1 MQPLQ
6 PSAKAASPKLESNS
20 NSNSNSKRNGISLQ
34 TKETLAGFLF
44 VGPMMIGVTVLTLIP
59 ILATFMLSL
68 ADWNFI
74 AGFQQMKW
82 VGLDN
87 FERLFQDAA
96 FLKSLKNNA
105 FFLLT
110 VPVYLAVSMLLAVII
125 DKHVY
130 MKGYFKVAYFMPYIS
145 SVVAVAIVWQ
155 VLFHPSNGPVNQLL
169 MSLGIDNPPKWIADP
184 KFALPSL
191 MMISVWTSIGFNMI
205 VYIAGLQ
212 SIPRDLYEAADIDG
226 AGTWV
231 KFKSITFPQLSS
243 TSFFLLVTGIIS
255 TFKVFDLIAI
265 LTKGGPISS
274 TSMIVWYLYDTAFVN
289 LKIGYASSMA
299 VVLFACVMLIT
310 VLQWIGQ
317 KKWVNY

>member
-1 MQPLQ
+1 MTINEVKNMQDLQ
-6 PSAKAASPKLESNS
+6 TAPEIAKTKL
-20 NSNSNSKRNGISLQ
+20 KRKTGSLQ
-34 TKETLAGFLF
+34 KKETIAGLLF
-44 VGPMMIGVTVLTLIP
+44 VGPMLIGVTVLTLIP

-74 AGFQQMKW
+74 AGFKDMKW
-82 VGLDN
+82 VGFDN
-87 FERLFQDAA
+87 FERLFQDEA

-105 FFLLT
+105 YFLLT
-110 VPVYLAVSMLLAVII
+110 VPIYLAVSMFLAIII

-130 MKGYFKVAYFMPYIS
+130 MKSYFKVAYFMPYIS
-145 SVVAVAIVWQ
+145 SIVAVAIVWQ
-155 VLFHPSNGPVNQLL
+155 VLFHPSAGPVNQLL
-169 MSLGIDNPPKWIADP
+169 LSLGIDNPPKWIADP
-184 KFALPSL
+184 KYALPSL
-191 MMISVWTSIGFNMI
+191 MMISVWISIGFNMI

-226 AGTWV
+226 ANTWN
-231 KFKSITFPQLSS
+231 KFRSITFPQLSS

-310 VLQWIGQ
+310 LLQWVGQ

>member
-6 PSAKAASPKLESNS
+6 PSAKAASPKLESK
-20 NSNSNSKRNGISLQ
+20 SNSKRNSISLQ

-44 VGPMMIGVTVLTLIP
+44 VGPMLIGVTVLTLIP
-59 ILATFMLSL
+59 IIATFMLSL

-87 FERLFQDAA
+87 FERLFKDAA

-169 MSLGIDNPPKWIADP
+169 MSMGIDNPPKWIADP

-226 AGTWV
+226 AGNWV

>member
-1 MQPLQ
+1 MQDIQ
-6 PSAKAASPKLESNS
+6 TAPKT
-20 NSNSNSKRNGISLQ
+20 SKTGLKQKNGSLQ
-34 TKETLAGFLF
+34 MKETIAGILF
-44 VGPMMIGVTVLTLIP
+44 VGPMLIGVTVLTIIP

-74 AGFQQMKW
+74 AGFKDIRW
-82 VGLDN
+82 VGFDN
-87 FERLFQDAA
+87 FERLFQDDA

-105 FFLLT
+105 YFLLT
-110 VPVYLAVSMLLAVII
+110 VPIYLAVSMFLAIII
-125 DKHVY
+125 DKQVY
-130 MKGYFKVAYFMPYIS
+130 MKSYFKVAYFMPYIS
-145 SVVAVAIVWQ
+145 SIVAVAIVWQ
-155 VLFHPSNGPVNQLL
+155 VLFHPSAGPVNQLL
-169 MSLGIDNPPKWIADP
+169 LSLGIDNPPKWIADP
-184 KFALPSL
+184 KYALPSL
-191 MMISVWTSIGFNMI
+191 MMISVWVSIGFNMI

-226 AGTWV
+226 ANAWN

-310 VLQWIGQ
+310 LLQWIGQ

>member
-1 MQPLQ
+1 MQDIQ
-6 PSAKAASPKLESNS
+6 TAPKT
-20 NSNSNSKRNGISLQ
+20 SKTELKQKNGSLQ
-34 TKETLAGFLF
+34 KKETIAGILF
-44 VGPMMIGVTVLTLIP
+44 VGPMLIGVTVLTIIP

-74 AGFQQMKW
+74 AGFKDIRW
-82 VGLDN
+82 VGFDN
-87 FERLFQDAA
+87 FERLFQDDA

-105 FFLLT
+105 YFLLT
-110 VPVYLAVSMLLAVII
+110 VPIYLAVSMFLAIII

-130 MKGYFKVAYFMPYIS
+130 MKSYFKVAYFMPYIS
-145 SVVAVAIVWQ
+145 SIVAVAIVWQ
-155 VLFHPSNGPVNQLL
+155 VLFHPSAGPVNQLL
-169 MSLGIDNPPKWIADP
+169 LSLGIDNPPKWIADP
-184 KFALPSL
+184 KYALPSL
-191 MMISVWTSIGFNMI
+191 MMISVWVSIGFNMI

-226 AGTWV
+226 ANAWN

-310 VLQWIGQ
+310 LLQWVGQ

>member
-1 MQPLQ
+1 MTINEVKNMQDLQ
-6 PSAKAASPKLESNS
+6 TAPEIAMTKL
-20 NSNSNSKRNGISLQ
+20 KRKTGSLQ
-34 TKETLAGFLF
+34 KKETIAGLLF
-44 VGPMMIGVTVLTLIP
+44 VGPMLIGVTVLTLIP

-74 AGFQQMKW
+74 AGFKDMKW
-82 VGLDN
+82 VGFDN
-87 FERLFQDAA
+87 FERLFQDEA

-105 FFLLT
+105 YFLLT
-110 VPVYLAVSMLLAVII
+110 VPIYLAVSMFLAIII

-130 MKGYFKVAYFMPYIS
+130 MKSYFKVAYFMPYIS
-145 SVVAVAIVWQ
+145 SIVAVAIVWQ
-155 VLFHPSNGPVNQLL
+155 VLFHPSAGPVNQLL
-169 MSLGIDNPPKWIADP
+169 LSLGIDNPPKWIADP
-184 KFALPSL
+184 KYALPSL
-191 MMISVWTSIGFNMI
+191 MMISVWISIGFNMI

-226 AGTWV
+226 ANTWN
-231 KFKSITFPQLSS
+231 KFRSITFPQLSS

-310 VLQWIGQ
+310 LLQWVGQ